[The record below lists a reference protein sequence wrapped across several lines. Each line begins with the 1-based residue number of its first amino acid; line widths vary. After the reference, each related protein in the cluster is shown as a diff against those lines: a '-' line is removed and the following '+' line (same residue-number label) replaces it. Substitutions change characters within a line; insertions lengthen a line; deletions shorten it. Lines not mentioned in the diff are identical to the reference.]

1 MAKLT
6 RTGVRSGSRPK
17 LYLGTK
23 DKSWDSNPKTIGIRC
38 EEDLELSEARGVE
51 QAKL

>member
-17 LYLGTK
+17 SYLGAK
-23 DKSWDSNPKTIGIRC
+23 DRSWDFNPADRWLRC
-38 EEDLELSEARGVE
+38 EGDLELSEARGVE

>member
-17 LYLGTK
+17 SYLGAK
-23 DKSWDSNPKTIGIRC
+23 DMSWDSNPKTDGY
-38 EEDLELSEARGVE
+38 GV
-51 QAKL
+51 KVT

>member
-17 LYLGTK
+17 SYLGAKDRSWDFNPQTK
-23 DKSWDSNPKTIGIRC
+23 DY
-38 EEDLELSEARGVE
+38 GV
-51 QAKL
+51 KVT